1 MFVAQL
7 EAGMGTK
14 YENNGRSLGDNY
26 CFACGL
32 DNPYGLKLDFR
43 IEGDCFMT
51 ETTLAREYQSYTG
64 VAHGGIVSTLLD
76 EAMGGYLVALGEK
89 AVTGRLSVRYRHP
102 TPIGETLKIEG
113 KIESRRSRF
122 VTMKAT
128 VALADGT
135 VTAEGKADMV
145 VVE

>member
-1 MFVAQL
+1 
-7 EAGMGTK
+7 MGTK
-14 YENNGRSLGDNY
+14 YEDNGRALGDNY
-26 CFACGL
+26 CFACGF

-43 IEGDCFMT
+43 IEGDRFVT
-51 ETTLAREYQSYTG
+51 ETTLVREYQSYTG

-102 TPIGETLKIEG
+102 TPIGETIRIEG
-113 KIESRRSRF
+113 WIEARRGHI
-122 VTMKAT
+122 VKMKAT
-128 VALADGT
+128 TSLADGT
-135 VTAEGKADMV
+135 VTAEGTAEMA

>member
-1 MFVAQL
+1 MTEEKARDIR
-7 EAGMGTK
+7 A
-14 YENNGRSLGDNY
+14 LGDNY

-43 IEGDCFMT
+43 IEGDCYVARK
-51 ETTLAREYQSYTG
+51 TLAREYQSYTG

-89 AVTGRLSVRYRHP
+89 AVTGRLTVRYRHP
-102 TPIGETLKIEG
+102 TPIGEELRVTGRVVE
-113 KIESRRSRF
+113 RRGRF
-122 VTMKAT
+122 YRMKAE

-135 VTAEGKADMV
+135 VTAEGTAEMA

>member
-43 IEGDCFMT
+43 IEGDCFVT

-64 VAHGGIVSTLLD
+64 VAHGGIVSTLL
-76 EAMGGYLVALGEK
+76 ETTLPQALH
-89 AVTGRLSVRYRHP
+89 L
-102 TPIGETLKIEG
+102 
-113 KIESRRSRF
+113 RF
-122 VTMKAT
+122 T
-128 VALADGT
+128 
-135 VTAEGKADMV
+135 
-145 VVE
+145 

>member
-14 YENNGRSLGDNY
+14 YENNGRALGDNY

-89 AVTGRLSVRYRHP
+89 AVTGRLSVRFRHP
-102 TPIGETLKIEG
+102 TPIGETLRIEG

-122 VTMKAT
+122 VTMTAT

>member
-1 MFVAQL
+1 MR
-7 EAGMGTK
+7 TK
-14 YENNGRSLGDNY
+14 YEDNGRELGDNY

-43 IEGDCFMT
+43 IEGDCFVT

-102 TPIGETLKIEG
+102 TPIGEILKIEG

>member
-1 MFVAQL
+1 
-7 EAGMGTK
+7 MGTK

>member
-1 MFVAQL
+1 M
-7 EAGMGTK
+7 ETK
-14 YENNGRSLGDNY
+14 FEDNGRALGDNY

-43 IEGDCFMT
+43 IEGDCFVT

-102 TPIGETLKIEG
+102 TPIGETLRIEG

-128 VALADGT
+128 VALTDGT

>member
-1 MFVAQL
+1 
-7 EAGMGTK
+7 MGTK
-14 YENNGRSLGDNY
+14 YEDNGRALGDNY

-43 IEGDCFMT
+43 IEGDCFVT
-51 ETTLAREYQSYTG
+51 ETVLAREYQSYTG

-102 TPIGETLKIEG
+102 TPIGETLRIEG
-113 KIESRRSRF
+113 QIESRRSRF

>member
-1 MFVAQL
+1 
-7 EAGMGTK
+7 MGTK
-14 YENNGRSLGDNY
+14 YEDNGRALGDNY

-43 IEGDCFMT
+43 IEGDRFVT
-51 ETTLAREYQSYTG
+51 ETTLVREYQSYTG

-102 TPIGETLKIEG
+102 TPIGERLRIEG
-113 KIESRRSRF
+113 KIDSRRGRF
-122 VTMKAT
+122 VKMRAN

-135 VTAEGKADMV
+135 VTVEGTAEMA

>member
-14 YENNGRSLGDNY
+14 YENNGRALGDNY

-43 IEGDCFMT
+43 IEGDCFVT

-89 AVTGRLSVRYRHP
+89 AVTGRLSVRFRHP
-102 TPIGETLKIEG
+102 TPIGETLRIEG

-122 VTMKAT
+122 VTMTAT

>member
-1 MFVAQL
+1 
-7 EAGMGTK
+7 MGTK
-14 YENNGRSLGDNY
+14 YEDNGRALGDNY

-102 TPIGETLKIEG
+102 TPIGETLIIEG

>member
-1 MFVAQL
+1 
-7 EAGMGTK
+7 MGTK
-14 YENNGRSLGDNY
+14 YEDNGRALGDNY
-26 CFACGL
+26 CFACGM
-32 DNPYGLKLDFR
+32 DNPYGLKLNFR
-43 IEGDCFMT
+43 VEGDCFVT

-102 TPIGETLKIEG
+102 TPIGETLRIEG
-113 KIESRRSRF
+113 KIEARRSRF

-135 VTAEGKADMV
+135 ITAEGKADMV

>member
-14 YENNGRSLGDNY
+14 YENNGRELGDNY

-43 IEGDCFMT
+43 IEGDAFVT

-102 TPIGETLKIEG
+102 TPIGERLRIEG
-113 KIESRRSRF
+113 KIEARRAHI
-122 VTMKAT
+122 VKMKAI
-128 VALADGT
+128 VALEDGT
-135 VTAEGKADMV
+135 VTAEGTAEMA

>member
-1 MFVAQL
+1 
-7 EAGMGTK
+7 MGTK
-14 YENNGRSLGDNY
+14 YENNGRALGDNY

-43 IEGDCFMT
+43 IEGDRFVT
-51 ETTLAREYQSYTG
+51 ETTLVREYQSYTG